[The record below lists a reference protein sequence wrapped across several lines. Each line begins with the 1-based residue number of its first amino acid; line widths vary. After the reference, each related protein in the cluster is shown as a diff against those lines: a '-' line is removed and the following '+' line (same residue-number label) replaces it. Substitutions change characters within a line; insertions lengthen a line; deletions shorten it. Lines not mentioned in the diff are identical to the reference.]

1 MNSTAFMDNLLTS
14 TNQLITQP
22 QLVTQS
28 YINKINTLNIPEE
41 EFGSFK
47 LSGGKISKKK
57 VKEIDTFKKSDLV
70 NIAKKND
77 VSLKARDGSV
87 KTKEQLFN
95 SLKRKKLI

>member
-1 MNSTAFMDNLLTS
+1 MSSTAFMDNLLSS
-14 TNQLITQP
+14 THQLIKQP
-22 QLVTQS
+22 QFNEMD
-28 YINKINTLNIPEE
+28 INLLNIPEE
-41 EFGSFK
+41 EFGSFQ
-47 LSGGKISKKK
+47 LSGGKKSKKK

-70 NIAKKND
+70 KIAKKND